1 MAGLVAAARARELGA
16 SVSLHEKG
24 DRPGGSALL
33 SSGFVWRYRS
43 WDAFREQCPYGDPA
57 LQRLVWERLDDALAW
72 LEGLGAPV
80 RSRDTGNE
88 LTTGHGFE
96 PAGLVDALVRRAGDI
111 RLGEPLR
118 QLPSGIP
125 VVLATGGFQADRE
138 LVRRYITPEADA
150 LLLRANPWS
159 EGDGLRLGVEAGA
172 RLSAGMDEFYGRN
185 LAAVPQI
192 SLEDFVRLGQLY
204 ARHAT
209 VVNSRGETYETRTWS
224 EVDVAQWTAR
234 QPAARAWYRLPRAK
248 LGESVRDRTIGEMV
262 DAARKAGAAVEEH
275 DGEIVVPVR
284 AGITTTLGGL
294 GIDEQARIADG
305 LFAAGADAGGISTG
319 GWASGLAS
327 ALVLGLVAAESA
339 VA

>member
-1 MAGLVAAARARELGA
+1 
-16 SVSLHEKG
+16 
-24 DRPGGSALL
+24 
-33 SSGFVWRYRS
+33 
-43 WDAFREQCPYGDPA
+43 
-57 LQRLVWERLDDALAW
+57 
-72 LEGLGAPV
+72 
-80 RSRDTGNE
+80 
-88 LTTGHGFE
+88 
-96 PAGLVDALVRRAGDI
+96 
-111 RLGEPLR
+111 LR